1 MKPVVST
8 IEVRQAPEEVFDHLD
23 VLANHEAFTDHF
35 LVGWEVSGSPSGVGA
50 RARMRVR
57 KPGPEDMLEM
67 EVISGERPRVSVER
81 SVSGGGKRLT
91 QGTYTLEPSGEGGG
105 TRISFELAWLKAPL
119 AERMLAPLTRS
130 IARRAN
136 TKSLRRLKQQL
147 DETPAQAD

>member
-8 IEVRQAPEEVFDHLD
+8 IDVRQAPEEVFDHLD

-57 KPGPEDMLEM
+57 KPGPEDMLEI
-67 EVISGERPRVSVER
+67 EVISDERPRVSVER

-91 QGTYTLEPSGEGGG
+91 QGTYTLEPSGEGG
-105 TRISFELAWLKAPL
+105 TRISFELAWLEAPL